1 MTALRDQSQLYRT
14 LDDMIENNNSQEI
27 TEDFFK

>member
-14 LDDMIENNNSQEI
+14 LDDMYENNNSQEI